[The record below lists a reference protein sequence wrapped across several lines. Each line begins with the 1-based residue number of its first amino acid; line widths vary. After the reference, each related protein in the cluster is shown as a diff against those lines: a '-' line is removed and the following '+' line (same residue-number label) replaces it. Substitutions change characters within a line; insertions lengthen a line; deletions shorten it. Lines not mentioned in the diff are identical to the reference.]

1 MPQFKTTFHWERR
14 KPEQHRNDGEASREI
29 GKRRRLLY
37 SIYCR
42 FVFFGFCSLLI
53 MFLVTPNFWKTV
65 WCPEMIP
72 QNLGY
77 FFWTPNSDYA
87 TFFLDTLCTYYTSF
101 DRIPREEFIF
111 SFCLHLRDA
120 CVCFSRLFNEVFF
133 LADLSGK
140 SRKEKSFFFFYF
152 RYFLVRVFPELGY
165 PPGIR
170 HHSRA
175 TPFPG
180 KRNGSQA

>member
-1 MPQFKTTFHWERR
+1 
-14 KPEQHRNDGEASREI
+14 
-29 GKRRRLLY
+29 
-37 SIYCR
+37 
-42 FVFFGFCSLLI
+42 

-87 TFFLDTLCTYYTSF
+87 PFFLDALCTYYTSF

-152 RYFLVRVFPELGY
+152 RDFFGMSI
-165 PPGIR
+165 PGTRLSTR
-170 HHSRA
+170 HTSS
-175 TPFPG
+175 FPG
-180 KRNGSQA
+180 HALPGQTKWKSSLSQALKSIPLRFLWEGVVSE